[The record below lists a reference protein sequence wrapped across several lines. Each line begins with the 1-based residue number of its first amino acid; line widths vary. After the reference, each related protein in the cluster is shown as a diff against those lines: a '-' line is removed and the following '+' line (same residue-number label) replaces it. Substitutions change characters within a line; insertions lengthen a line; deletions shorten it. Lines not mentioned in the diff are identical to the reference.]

1 MQFFNR
7 FTIFTKR
14 ILIKKIYLIMLISLI
29 ILTAIY
35 VVLPAKSQSTD
46 IKIGIYCEDNVTY
59 YTQTLNSLSEKNS
72 IYTFYVVNSKEDL
85 INDVNS
91 QKAECGYYIP
101 ENFFKGYIE
110 GNVSDNPII
119 QYVAPTSILASAINE
134 TLYSVIMQVCSPE
147 ILTYSV
153 DIPEYNDELTSGLE
167 AYMNSDEI
175 FTIADVANGTLNHK
189 TYEYKIDIPI
199 YELSLILILTSGL
212 MGLLLYYE
220 ELEKGLYTPLSK
232 KTKFG
237 IKLISITT
245 AILPILIVGCV
256 ASSIV
261 AGSLETFVSLGIY
274 ALIVFGFSIVL
285 SLIFRK
291 SKHLATIIP
300 LILLISVIGSFAYS
314 IL

>member
-29 ILTAIY
+29 FLTAIY
-35 VVLPAKSQSTD
+35 VILPAKSQSTD
-46 IKIGIYCEDNVTY
+46 IKIGIYCEDNVEY
-59 YTQTLNSLSEKNS
+59 YTQTLDLLSEKNS
-72 IYTFYVVNSKEDL
+72 IYSFYIVPSKDAL

-101 ENFFKGYIE
+101 EGFFKAYIE
-110 GNVSDNPII
+110 GNASDSPII
-119 QYVAPTSILASAINE
+119 QYVTPASILASAVNE
-134 TLYSVIMQVCSPE
+134 TLYSVIMQACSPE

-153 DIPEYNDELTSGLE
+153 DIPEYNDELTSSLE
-167 AYMNSDEI
+167 TYMNSDEI
-175 FTIADVANGTLNHK
+175 FTISDVADGTLNHK

-220 ELEKGLYTPLSK
+220 DMEKGLYTPLSRK
-232 KTKFG
+232 SKFG
-237 IKLISITT
+237 IKLISIIT
-245 AILPILIVGCV
+245 AIIPILIVGCI

-261 AGSLETFVSLGIY
+261 AGSLEAF
-274 ALIVFGFSIVL
+274 L
-285 SLIFRK
+285 SLITFAGCVFVFSLILSIVVQK
-291 SKHLATIIP
+291 SRHLTTIIP
-300 LILLISVIGSFAYS
+300 LILLISVVASFAYS

>member
-29 ILTAIY
+29 FLTAIY
-35 VVLPAKSQSTD
+35 VILPAKSQSTD
-46 IKIGIYCEDNVTY
+46 IKIGIYCEDNVEY
-59 YTQTLNSLSEKNS
+59 YTQTLNLLSEKNS
-72 IYTFYVVNSKEDL
+72 IYSFYIVPSKDDL

-101 ENFFKGYIE
+101 EGFFKAYIE
-110 GNVSDNPII
+110 GNASDSPII
-119 QYVAPTSILASAINE
+119 QYVTPASILASAVNE
-134 TLYSVIMQVCSPE
+134 TLYSVIMQACSPE

-153 DIPEYNDELTSGLE
+153 DIPEYNDELTSSLE
-167 AYMNSDEI
+167 TYMNSDEI
-175 FTIADVANGTLNHK
+175 FTISDVADGTLNHK

-220 ELEKGLYTPLSK
+220 DMEKGLYTPLSK
-232 KTKFG
+232 KAKFG

-245 AILPILIVGCV
+245 AILPILLVGCV

-261 AGSLETFVSLGIY
+261 AGSLEVFAALGIY
-274 ALIVFGFSIVL
+274 ALIILGFSILL
-285 SLIFRK
+285 SIIVRK
-291 SKHLATIIP
+291 SKQLATIIP

-314 IL
+314 II